1 MSADSRRTY
10 GTRSSNVK
18 PLLPSSPTSSP
29 TSPPSNKRKRPFA
42 DRPTEQNTPSKKS
55 RRALKSD
62 SKAYKA
68 STKSKGK
75 QPKLTQ
81 LHFSLDTPTLRTCS
95 LCDLSYTRGAPDD
108 ESLHKA
114 HCARVQRGLEW
125 GKEETREEANGG
137 VEELH
142 SNIKLRN
149 GLRGRIICFR
159 PEVGG
164 KIGAKVR
171 PCPSAHPELLDTDAE
186 LVACRVQLVV
196 LLETIRLA
204 LSSPPLSK
212 AVLYKSKIYLFLA
225 SRLGPTPQREKIVG
239 CVVAQRISSAMAI
252 ARPAEVSAAFSPLSS
267 SQGST
272 PSSSQSE
279 PQSDSDAPLSSQT
292 QTLGSSSAPLP
303 NKPALALLPVDDATN
318 LYVHP
323 TLLPTSMGVPRLF
336 VSSEHRRLGIAS
348 RLLSAAAATFI
359 HGCPLNPARGH
370 IAFTQP
376 TGAGKAVLEAWGK
389 GGVRIYE
396 EEANI

>member
-1 MSADSRRTY
+1 MSADLPRTY
-10 GTRSSNVK
+10 STRSSNAK
-18 PLLPSSPTSSP
+18 PLLPSSPTSEL
-29 TSPPSNKRKRPFA
+29 TSPPSNKRKRPFS
-42 DRPTEQNTPSKKS
+42 DRPTEQNTPSKKP

-62 SKAYKA
+62 SKASKGLN
-68 STKSKGK
+68 KSKGK

-81 LHFSLDTPTLRTCS
+81 LHFSIDTPTLRTCP

-159 PEVGG
+159 AEIAG
-164 KIGAKVR
+164 KISAKL
-171 PCPSAHPELLDTDAE
+171 S
-186 LVACRVQLVV
+186 V

-204 LSSPPLSK
+204 LSSPALSK
-212 AVLYKSKIYLFLA
+212 AVLHKSKIYLFLA
-225 SRLGPTPQREKIVG
+225 SAPGPTPQREKIVG

-252 ARPAEVSAAFSPLSS
+252 AHPSEVSAAFPSAPV
-267 SQGST
+267 QTT
-272 PSSSQSE
+272 PSSSQSAS
-279 PQSDSDAPLSSQT
+279 QSDAPTRSQPLDPSSQA
-292 QTLGSSSAPLP
+292 SSAAVS
-303 NKPALALLPVDDATN
+303 NTPALALLPVDDSTN

-348 RLLSAAAATFI
+348 RLLSVAAATFI

-396 EEANI
+396 EETNI